1 MTIDLTLRL
10 SGLFAG
16 LFIVGSLLCLPLY
29 KWQLNRFFNSQ
40 LWTKVVWWLPI
51 YAVFLLLCFGGTVAA
66 VLVTSGIIIQSI
78 REYRFQRIHPVIA
91 RLYLGFFMTAT
102 SAITLIWV
110 TNEPVRVIPLV
121 ISICFCSVL
130 SDVCAF
136 FLGTYASWHK
146 LPSWINPGKSW
157 EGVAG
162 QIIGAPVGSLL
173 VWLATGITLDW
184 RLVVVIGLASAVG
197 DLFNSAAKRQ
207 VGIKDWGATIPGH
220 GGILDRMS
228 SMSTSFL
235 VITIVTLLAH

>member
-1 MTIDLTLRL
+1 MTVEIALRL
-10 SGLFAG
+10 SGLFTC

-29 KWQLNRFFNSQ
+29 KWQLNRFFAST

-51 YAVFLLLCFGGTVAA
+51 YAVFLALCFGGTATA
-66 VLVTSGIIIQSI
+66 VVVTSGIIIQSI
-78 REYRFQRIHPVIA
+78 REYRAQQTQPVIA
-91 RLYLGFFMTAT
+91 RLYLGFFMIAT
-102 SAITLIWV
+102 SAITFIWMTDAPEHV
-110 TNEPVRVIPLV
+110 TPLL

-162 QIIGAPVGSLL
+162 QIIGAPIGSLF

-184 RLVVVIGLASAVG
+184 RLVLAIGLASAAG

-207 VGIKDWGATIPGH
+207 IGIKDWGMTIPGH

-235 VITIVTLLAH
+235 IIAIVTLLAH